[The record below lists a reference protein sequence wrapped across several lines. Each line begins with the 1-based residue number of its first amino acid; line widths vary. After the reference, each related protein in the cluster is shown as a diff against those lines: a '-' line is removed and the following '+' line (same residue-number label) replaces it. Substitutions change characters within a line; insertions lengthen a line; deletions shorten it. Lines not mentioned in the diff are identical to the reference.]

1 MTMSDAREV
10 LSALI
15 DREPVDPDVLA
26 ALLEEAANR
35 RLLVDFVRLRA
46 AVRTDEDEGAARHPA
61 TGYRLPAAG
70 HRADVRLRALGS
82 GTAPSG
88 SRGSR
93 WIPAAAVFVLL
104 AIGAGGGA
112 WLEHYMAAEKPPQ
125 PHRVVRFEP
134 GVDWAQLGGRQ

>member
-61 TGYRLPAAG
+61 THVRRRCSGFRLSDRGKRRRRARRFAA
-70 HRADVRLRALGS
+70 R
-82 GTAPSG
+82 
-88 SRGSR
+88 
-93 WIPAAAVFVLL
+93 
-104 AIGAGGGA
+104 
-112 WLEHYMAAEKPPQ
+112 K
-125 PHRVVRFEP
+125 
-134 GVDWAQLGGRQ
+134 